1 MFQEKWYSKY
11 QFIILLSSKMCASTV
26 PALISCNYTYTVIE
40 KNGGGKIVIFREA
53 N

>member
-1 MFQEKWYSKY
+1 MFQGNRWSKY
-11 QFIILLSSKMCASTV
+11 QLIIFLLSTMCVSTV
-26 PALISCNYTYTVIE
+26 PALLSCNYTYTVIE